1 MSQLSNLVSHTS
13 NIVIA
18 GVQGLLTK
26 PTDILHHWKWDTS
39 SAVKQKFHKPLSI
52 VMKLFHLTI
61 FFFIWVHLLL
71 QLCITFDTAAMF
83 SQQQAEQGV
92 FFFLQG

>member
-1 MSQLSNLVSHTS
+1 
-13 NIVIA
+13 
-18 GVQGLLTK
+18 
-26 PTDILHHWKWDTS
+26 
-39 SAVKQKFHKPLSI
+39 
-52 VMKLFHLTI
+52 MKLFHLTI